1 MASTQ
6 KNLNIINQIVT
17 MKSKFRLRPRV
28 FGPSI
33 FMKILIVAVLVVLI
47 LGTSYFFPN
56 ISGDISLVSK
66 NLSNFAG
73 LDPKPES
80 VQIQTEIVYFCP
92 EDSCASELEALIDS
106 ADSQIHA
113 AVYSFTLDSLG
124 DALVR
129 AHERGVEIKIVLEK
143 DQISQYS
150 EFDKLVNAGID
161 ARIDTNPS
169 SMHNKFAI
177 IDSEIVVTGSFNW
190 SKNADTRNDEN
201 LLILKSK
208 ELSVQYELEFQ
219 EILGETN

>member
-1 MASTQ
+1 
-6 KNLNIINQIVT
+6 

-33 FMKILIVAVLVVLI
+33 FMKIIIVSVLVILI

-56 ISGDISLVSK
+56 TLGDISLVSK
-66 NLSNFAG
+66 NLGDFVNPN
-73 LDPKPES
+73 PKPES

-92 EDSCASELEALIDS
+92 EDGCADELITLIDS
-106 ADSQIHA
+106 AETQIYA

-129 AHERGVEIKIVLEK
+129 AHERGVTVSIVLEK

-150 EFDKLVNAGID
+150 EFDKLVNSGID
-161 ARIDTNPS
+161 ARIDSNPA

-177 IDSEIVVTGSFNW
+177 IDSEVVVTGSFNW
-190 SKNADTRNDEN
+190 SQNADTRNDEN
-201 LLILKSK
+201 LLILRSK
-208 ELSVQYELEFQ
+208 ELSTQYELEFQ
-219 EILGETN
+219 EILGETA

>member
-1 MASTQ
+1 
-6 KNLNIINQIVT
+6 
-17 MKSKFRLRPRV
+17 MKSKFRLRPRL

-33 FMKILIVAVLVVLI
+33 ITKILIIAVLVVLI

-56 ISGDISLVSK
+56 LSGEISLVSK
-66 NLSNFAG
+66 NLGNFAG
-73 LDPKPES
+73 IDQKPEP
-80 VQIQTEIVYFCP
+80 VEIETEIVYFCP
-92 EDSCASELEALIDS
+92 EDKCADELIALIDS

-129 AHERGVEIKIVLEK
+129 AHERGVKVSIVLEK

-161 ARIDTNPS
+161 SRIDTNPS

-177 IDSEIVVTGSFNW
+177 IDSEIVITGSFNW

-201 LLILKSK
+201 LLILRSK
-208 ELSVQYELEFQ
+208 ELAVQYELEFQ
-219 EILGETN
+219 EILGETA